1 MSPKDL
7 AKNVVP
13 VFRQFVD
20 EYVAAHQTRPQQ
32 QQQSMIVGGYLRPSN
47 QNPSQNYYPPESSQ
61 AVYQQQ
67 RQRQMYQNQSPQG
80 YYQEIRECLEAHNEG
95 KFHALPRTNSDLMC
109 ISAARRKAS
118 GPRHPDLKWDERL
131 ARHAHQYAEY
141 LIQTGKWEHN
151 RSGKSE
157 GENLYMME
165 GDGASRQSVKQA
177 VDAWNAEIKDYRGQ
191 KIGQGI

>member
-1 MSPKDL
+1 
-7 AKNVVP
+7 
-13 VFRQFVD
+13 
-20 EYVAAHQTRPQQ
+20 
-32 QQQSMIVGGYLRPSN
+32 
-47 QNPSQNYYPPESSQ
+47 
-61 AVYQQQ
+61 
-67 RQRQMYQNQSPQG
+67 
-80 YYQEIRECLEAHNEG
+80 
-95 KFHALPRTNSDLMC
+95 MC